1 MIDAKRTTLLAILA
15 VIAGG
20 CAPSKPAGA
29 PAPLAELA
37 GRTAGAPQR
46 CVPIGLTGSMRIAAP
61 QTILYGSGRTIW
73 VNRLPSPCARMALM
87 DVVIVEPLGT
97 QYCRGDLVRTVNAVS
112 KIPGPACP
120 LGDFVPYTR

>member
-15 VIAGG
+15 AIAG
-20 CAPSKPAGA
+20 CAPSMPAGA

-46 CVPIGLTGSMRIAAP
+46 CVPTHLTGSMRIAAP
-61 QTILYGSGRTIW
+61 QTILYGSGRTVW
-73 VNRLPSPCARMALM
+73 VNRLASDCLRTGPM
-87 DVVIVEPLGT
+87 DVLIVEPMGT
-97 QYCRGDLVRTVNAVS
+97 QYCRGDRIRSIDPVS
-112 KIPGPACP
+112 KIPGPFCL